1 MQFDRRGFLVN
12 AGGSLGLAWLAA
24 NWPAALAASA
34 HARAVALAGTLA
46 PAVAIDP
53 PKFKFLSEAQA
64 LEVTAISSRIIP
76 SDDSPGAKEA
86 GAVYFIDNCLATI
99 AADQQPVYRDGL
111 AKFQE
116 DIHVMFPS
124 VDKFSAA
131 SVEQQEQFLREVDV
145 PPDVA
150 GRRQRYSKGS
160 SDFFETIRMHTVAAF
175 LIDPESE
182 YAGNRSGVGWKLIGR
197 DPAHSFQSPFGFY
210 DKGYPGW
217 KPAKSKS

>member
-12 AGGSLGLAWLAA
+12 AGGSLGLAWLTA

-34 HARAVALAGTLA
+34 HARSATLA
-46 PAVAIDP
+46 TEP
-53 PKFKFLSEAQA
+53 PKFKFLSEEQA
-64 LEVTAISSRIIP
+64 AEVAAIASRIIP
-76 SDDSPGAKEA
+76 SDDAPGAKEA
-86 GAVYFIDNCLATI
+86 GTVYFIDNCLATI
-99 AADQQPVYRDGL
+99 AVDQQPVYRDGL

-116 DIHVMFPS
+116 DIRNMFPG

-131 SVEQQEQFLREVDV
+131 SLEQQDKFLREVDI
-145 PPDVA
+145 PRDVT

-160 SDFFETIRMHTVAAF
+160 SDFFETIRTHTVAAF

-197 DPAHSFQSPFGFY
+197 EPAHSFQPPFGFY
-210 DKGYPGW
+210 DQGYPGW
-217 KPAKSKS
+217 KPEKSKS

>member
-1 MQFDRRGFLVN
+1 MQFDRRGFLIN
-12 AGGSLGLAWLAA
+12 AGGSLGLAWLTA

-34 HARAVALAGTLA
+34 QARRAALAPTLA
-46 PAVAIDP
+46 IDA
-53 PKFKFLSEAQA
+53 PKFKILSEAQA
-64 LEVTAISSRIIP
+64 VEVIAITSRIIP

-86 GAVYFIDNCLATI
+86 GAVYFLDNCLATI

-116 DIHVMFPS
+116 DIHVMFPG

-131 SVEQQEQFLREVDV
+131 SLEQQDQFLREVDV
-145 PPDVA
+145 PPAAA
-150 GRRQRYSKGS
+150 GRGQRYSKGS

-197 DPAHSFQSPFGFY
+197 EPGHSFQPPFGFY

-217 KPAKSKS
+217 TPAKSKS

>member
-12 AGGSLGLAWLAA
+12 AGGSLGFAWLTA
-24 NWPAALAASA
+24 NWPAALAAST
-34 HARAVALAGTLA
+34 HARAAALA
-46 PAVAIDP
+46 VDP
-53 PKFKFLSEAQA
+53 PKFKFLSADQA
-64 LEVTAISSRIIP
+64 IEVTEITSRIIP

-99 AADQQPVYRDGL
+99 VADQQTVYRDGL
-111 AKFQE
+111 AKFE
-116 DIHVMFPS
+116 EEIRKMFPG

-131 SVEQQEQFLREVDV
+131 SVEQQDKFLHEVEV
-145 PPDVA
+145 IPDVT

-160 SDFFETIRMHTVAAF
+160 SDFFEAIRTHTVAAF

-182 YAGNRSGVGWKLIGR
+182 YGGNRGGVGWKVIGR
-197 DPAHSFQSPFGFY
+197 DPTHSFQPPFGFY

-217 KPAKSKS
+217 KPEKSKS

>member
-12 AGGSLGLAWLAA
+12 AGGSLSLAWLTA

-34 HARAVALAGTLA
+34 HARSAALAAA
-46 PAVAIDP
+46 PP
-53 PKFKFLSEAQA
+53 EFKFFSAEQA
-64 LEVTAISSRIIP
+64 VEVTAITSRIIP

-99 AADQQPVYRDGL
+99 AVDQQPVYREGL

-116 DIHVMFPS
+116 DIRNMFPG
-124 VDKFSAA
+124 VDKFSAG
-131 SVEQQEQFLREVDV
+131 SVEQQDKFLHEVEV
-145 PPDVA
+145 IPDVT

-160 SDFFETIRMHTVAAF
+160 SDFFEAIRTHTVAAF
-175 LIDPESE
+175 LVDPESE
-182 YAGNRSGVGWKLIGR
+182 YGGNRGGVGWKLIGR
-197 DPAHSFQSPFGFY
+197 EPAHSFQPPFGFY

-217 KPAKSKS
+217 KPEKSKS

>member
-1 MQFDRRGFLVN
+1 MQFDRRGFLAN
-12 AGGSLGLAWLAA
+12 AGGSLGLAWLTA

-34 HARAVALAGTLA
+34 HARSASLAL
-46 PAVAIDP
+46 DP
-53 PKFKFLSEAQA
+53 PKFRFFSQDQA
-64 LEVTAISSRIIP
+64 VEVTAITSRIIP

-116 DIHVMFPS
+116 DVRNMFQG

-131 SVEQQEQFLREVDV
+131 SVEQQDKFLHEVEV
-145 PPDVA
+145 IPEIT

-160 SDFFETIRMHTVAAF
+160 SDFFEAIRAHTVAAF

-182 YAGNRSGVGWKLIGR
+182 YGGNRGGVGWKLIGR
-197 DPAHSFQSPFGFY
+197 DPAHSFQPPFGFY

-217 KPAKSKS
+217 KPEKSKS